1 MRFKLSKTNKNV
13 SLNNNFGVANIVR
26 DMYTGAIIM
35 TLVFSYLF
43 MEYGIHLRYR
53 IDDLVLRCCV
63 VVFIESYNNAVFNA
77 VGKTTKRYI
86 FFLFML

>member
-1 MRFKLSKTNKNV
+1 
-13 SLNNNFGVANIVR
+13 
-26 DMYTGAIIM
+26 MYTGAIIM

-86 FFLFML
+86 FFLFMLQKPSNTVRQLASKKSSHSYFKGV

>member
-1 MRFKLSKTNKNV
+1 
-13 SLNNNFGVANIVR
+13 
-26 DMYTGAIIM
+26 M

-63 VVFIESYNNAVFNA
+63 VVFIEGYNNAVFNA